1 MFLEFRDN
9 STAHEDL
16 FFTFNGRVRTCDS
29 YYFRLDRNLDPDEE
43 GPEKAK
49 NVLKRLLEQ
58 WLEFVEDSWSGEIVF
73 LPYDFSDQYIG
84 CLRCEV
90 QNASVS
96 LTDGYLE
103 IPGASIYPSD
113 IEDLVKSKSYFTVTD
128 KSLVLM
134 QKADLALELRT
145 NINTT

>member
-9 STAHEDL
+9 ATAHDDL
-16 FFTFNGRVRTCDS
+16 FFPFNGRVRTCDS

-58 WLEFVEDSWSGEIVF
+58 WLEFVKDSVSGEIVF
-73 LPYDFSDQYIG
+73 LPYDFSDEYIG

-103 IPGASIYPSD
+103 ISGASIYPSD
-113 IEDLVKSKSYFTVTD
+113 IEDLVKSKSYFTATD
-128 KSLVLM
+128 KSSVSM
-134 QKADLALELRT
+134 QKADLLLELRA
-145 NINTT
+145 NINSI